1 MKKIIILLAIAL
13 FSETMI
19 AQAHPAATSNAV
31 EPPQAVAAAMATR
44 YPNAQVRKWAEKQ
57 DTYFARFRWKGKKT
71 YAYFNADGSW
81 KGTEMSMKWSWN
93 LPEKV
98 RQAWRHSDF
107 AAWYPMDITRIET
120 PDRILYALH
129 VNNSPLLDSDH
140 SQIDHDEFVIFF
152 NENGELVRKDQ
163 K

>member
-19 AQAHPAATSNAV
+19 AQAHPAV
-31 EPPQAVAAAMATR
+31 VPPQAVVTALATR
-44 YPNAQVRKWAEKQ
+44 FPSVQVRKWAEKQ
-57 DTYFARFRWKGKKT
+57 DTYFACFRWKGKKT
-71 YAYFNADGSW
+71 YAYFSVDGSW
-81 KGTEMSMKWSWN
+81 KATEMPMKWSWN

-98 RQAWRHSDF
+98 KQAWRHSDF

-120 PDRILYALH
+120 PDGTLYSLH

-140 SQIDHDEFVIFF
+140 SQIDHDECVIFF